1 MEKFDEKD
9 ILMRLRNSD
18 KDALKDIFEAFYP
31 SLCHYASHFLG
42 DHDQSEEVVQ
52 DLFVRIWEKR
62 EHLAVSASLR
72 SYLFRSVRNQCIN
85 LIMHEKVRQNH
96 AKKIRDAI
104 IEDAAEENYFLE
116 EERSEAIASAIS
128 ALPDKRR
135 EIFLLSR
142 QEGLKYQEIA
152 TRLQISVKTVE
163 TQMGLALRFMRE
175 KCKRF
180 FMFFMFFMFFK
191 NNSSGIKGF

>member
-1 MEKFDEKD
+1 MENFNEKD

-18 KDALKDIFEAFYP
+18 KDALKQIFDAFYP
-31 SLCHYASHFLG
+31 SLCHYASHFVG

-62 EHLAVSASLR
+62 EQMEISTSLR

-96 AKKIRDAI
+96 AQKIRDAL
-104 IEDAAEENYFLE
+104 IEDTAEENYFLE
-116 EERSEAIASAIS
+116 EERSKAIASAIA
-128 ALPDKRR
+128 ALPEKRR

-152 TRLQISVKTVE
+152 NQLQISVKTVE
-163 TQMGLALRFMRE
+163 TQMGLALRFLRE
-175 KCKRF
+175 KCKRI
-180 FMFFMFFMFFK
+180 FMFFMFFK

>member
-1 MEKFDEKD
+1 MGKFDEKD

-31 SLCHYASHFLG
+31 SLCHYASHFLV

-62 EHLAVSASLR
+62 ETVVVSTSLR

-104 IEDAAEENYFLE
+104 IEDAAEEDYFLE
-116 EERSEAIASAIS
+116 EEKSKAISSAIA

-152 TRLQISVKTVE
+152 NRLQISVKTVE
-163 TQMGLALRFMRE
+163 AQMGLAIRFLRE
-175 KCKRF
+175 KCKRI
-180 FMFFMFFMFFK
+180 FMFYLFFK
-191 NNSSGIKGF
+191 K

>member
-1 MEKFDEKD
+1 MPSLNEGIARHRSFPVIPAFPPFSLRLHSHFSYIYTQVQTICNFLPMGKFDEKD

-62 EHLAVSASLR
+62 ETVVVSTSLR

-104 IEDAAEENYFLE
+104 IEDAAEEDYFLE
-116 EERSEAIASAIS
+116 EEKSKAISSAIA

-142 QEGLKYQEIA
+142 QEGLKY
-152 TRLQISVKTVE
+152 
-163 TQMGLALRFMRE
+163 
-175 KCKRF
+175 
-180 FMFFMFFMFFK
+180 
-191 NNSSGIKGF
+191 